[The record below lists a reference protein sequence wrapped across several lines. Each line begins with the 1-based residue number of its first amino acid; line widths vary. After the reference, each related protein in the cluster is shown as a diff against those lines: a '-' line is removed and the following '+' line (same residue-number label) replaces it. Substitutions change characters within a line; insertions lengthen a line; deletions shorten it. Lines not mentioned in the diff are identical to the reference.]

1 MLCDD
6 REGWEE
12 AQEGGDIH
20 TRIADSICCVAETN
34 THCKAIILWKKK
46 KDASFYFLLNNYFP
60 L

>member
-46 KDASFYFLLNNYFP
+46 RMLAFIFY
-60 L
+60 